1 MTGRIRARGWLA
13 AALLPLVSWLA
24 GCRSGGANSSPGGT
38 AALVGGPTLWLMLPE
53 EQKQARRLGSTRE
66 AVAYIEEFWRRRDPD
81 PNAPGNEFARTF
93 YERVEAADELYPEG
107 GTRGSMTDRG
117 RALIL
122 LGPPP
127 VLRYSQERVPTWE
140 PGRPGAPPAVQS
152 RHLVMET
159 WVYPVA
165 ELPPELAELLAAE
178 DGAPTEIVLVFA
190 AEPRRTH
197 LVQGEKYLEVAAR
210 AAVRR

>member
-1 MTGRIRARGWLA
+1 MTERNRAGGWLV
-13 AALLPLVSWLA
+13 AALLPLASWMV
-24 GCRSGGANSSPGGT
+24 GCRSAGANSSAGGT

-53 EQKQARRLGSTRE
+53 EQKEARRLGSTRE
-66 AVAYIEEFWRRRDPD
+66 AVAYIEQFWRRRDPD
-81 PNAPGNEFARTF
+81 PDAPGNEFARTF
-93 YERVEAADELYPEG
+93 YERVEAADELDPEG

-122 LGPPP
+122 LGPAP

-140 PGRPGAPPAVQS
+140 PGRPGSPPAVQS
-152 RHLVMET
+152 RHVVMES

-165 ELPPELAELLAAE
+165 DLAPELVKLLEAEGDVPA
-178 DGAPTEIVLVFA
+178 EIVLVFA
-190 AEPRRTH
+190 AEPRRTY
-197 LVQGEKYLEVAAR
+197 LVQGEKYLEMAAR

>member
-1 MTGRIRARGWLA
+1 MTGRNRARGWLA
-13 AALLPLVSWLA
+13 AALLPLTSWLS
-24 GCRSGGANSSPGGT
+24 GCGSANATGGT

-66 AVAYIEEFWRRRDPD
+66 AVAYIESFWRRRDPD
-81 PNAPGNEFARTF
+81 PSTPGNEFARTF
-93 YERVEAADELYPEG
+93 YERVEAADGLYTEG

-127 VLRYSQERVPTWE
+127 MLRYSQERVPTWE
-140 PGRPGAPPAVQS
+140 LGRPGSPPAVQS
-152 RHLVMET
+152 RHLVMES
-159 WVYPVA
+159 WVYSVA
-165 ELPPELAELLAAE
+165 DLPPELTVLLEAE
-178 DGAPTEIVLVFA
+178 GPTPTEIVLVFA
-190 AEPRRTH
+190 AEPRRTY
-197 LVQGEKYLEVAAR
+197 LVQGEKYLEMAAR

>member
-1 MTGRIRARGWLA
+1 MTGRNRARGWLA
-13 AALLPLVSWLA
+13 AALLPLTSWLG
-24 GCRSGGANSSPGGT
+24 GCGSTAATGGT

-81 PNAPGNEFARTF
+81 PATPGNEFARTF
-93 YERVEAADELYPEG
+93 YERVDAADELYPEG

-127 VLRYSQERVPTWE
+127 MLRYSQERVPTWD
-140 PGRPGAPPAVQS
+140 PGRPGSPPAVQS

-159 WVYPVA
+159 WAYAVA
-165 ELPPELAELLAAE
+165 DFPPELAALLAAE
-178 DGAPTEIVLVFA
+178 GPAPAEIVLVFA
-190 AEPRRTH
+190 AEPRRTY
-197 LVQGEKYLEVAAR
+197 LLQGEKYLEMAAR